1 MSTNDIHGI
10 EKGWT
15 VKTADGQSAGSVE
28 ETTET
33 YILAKAGLLN
43 STERYFPAKTLAH
56 VRPEVK
62 EVGISLT
69 KDQVEG
75 SDWSTVPT
83 DLPRTEGAPLNEDE
97 FEVDPVAAG
106 TIKDPE
112 KPTSI

>member
-33 YILAKAGLLN
+33 YILAKTGLLN

-69 KDQVEG
+69 KDQVEE

-83 DLPRTEGAPLNEDE
+83 ELPRTEASSCRWPSVPKPAPALSSS
-97 FEVDPVAAG
+97 ASAG
-106 TIKDPE
+106 SRVNI
-112 KPTSI
+112 